1 MCAVIAEKKE
11 YFGKY
16 HLMIPWHESVRDESV
31 KIKEASI
38 KDRATLIGR
47 AGMIELSCGTGAW
60 RVRDT
65 MNILARVIGVNVTAD
80 IGLTSITFSVSDDD
94 EMFKIGR
101 AHV

>member
-11 YFGKY
+11 YFGKN

-65 MNILARVIGVNVTAD
+65 
-80 IGLTSITFSVSDDD
+80 
-94 EMFKIGR
+94 KIGR
-101 AHV
+101 ASCRERV